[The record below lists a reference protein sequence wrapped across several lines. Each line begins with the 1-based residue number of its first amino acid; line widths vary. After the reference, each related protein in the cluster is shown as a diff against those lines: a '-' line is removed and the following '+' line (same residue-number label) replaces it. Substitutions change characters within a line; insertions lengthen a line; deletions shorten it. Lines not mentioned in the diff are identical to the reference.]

1 MRSLLLGGGGF
12 IGSALARRLVAEG
25 HAVTVVDDFSRGA
38 RDRLPSGCRI
48 IPLDVRLPGWRI
60 GMRNESWD
68 WLFGLAGVVG
78 VPNVVRAPF
87 HTWEVTTETVRAML
101 EIPAGKMFFA
111 STSEI
116 YGGQAP
122 IPTSEAAPASV
133 PDLSHPRAVYAVA
146 KMWGEVGLAHS
157 GRPYVLGRF
166 HNVYGPRM
174 GQDHVIPLFCAQLLK
189 QDGPLH
195 VDDPTAVRAFCYVDD
210 AVEAI
215 VRLMEHA
222 ANATV
227 NIGNP
232 EEPVTM
238 LDLMTRLR
246 AVAGQD
252 GREIVTGGA
261 EGFPRVRQPEIGRLV
276 ALTGFQPRVGL
287 DEGLARTFAA
297 YAGDERR
304 EKTAPRGN

>member
-1 MRSLLLGGGGF
+1 MRALLLGGGGF

-25 HAVTVVDDFSRGA
+25 HAVTVVDDFSRGS
-38 RDRLPSGCRI
+38 RDRLPPACRI
-48 IPLDVRLPGWRI
+48 IPLDVRQPGWRV
-60 GMRNESWD
+60 GVRNESWD

-78 VPNVVRAPF
+78 VPNVIRDPF
-87 HTWEVTTETVRAML
+87 RTWEVTTATVQAML
-101 EIPAGKMFFA
+101 DIPAEKMFFA

-122 IPTSEAAPASV
+122 IPTQETAPASV

-157 GRPYVLGRF
+157 GRPFVVGRF

-174 GQDHVIPLFCAQLLK
+174 GHDHVIPMFCAQLLK
-189 QDGPLH
+189 EDGPLH

-215 VRLMEHA
+215 MRLMERA
-222 ANATV
+222 VNVTV

-238 LDLMTRLR
+238 LDVMTRLR

-252 GREIVTGGA
+252 GREIVTGGT
-261 EGFPRVRQPEIGRLV
+261 EGFPRVRQPEIGCLV
-276 ALTGFQPRVGL
+276 ALTGFQPTVGL

-297 YAGDERR
+297 YAGR
-304 EKTAPRGN
+304 

>member
-1 MRSLLLGGGGF
+1 MRALLLGGGGF
-12 IGSALARRLVAEG
+12 IGSALARRLITDG
-25 HAVTVVDDFSRGA
+25 HAVTIVDNFSRGS
-38 RDRLPSGCRI
+38 RDAIPSACRI
-48 IPLDVRLPGWRI
+48 IPLDVRLTGWRV
-60 GMRNESWD
+60 GMRNETWD

-87 HTWEVTTETVRAML
+87 ATWEITTATVQAML
-101 EIPAGKMFFA
+101 DIPAEKMFFA

-122 IPTSEAAPASV
+122 IPTQETAPASV

-157 GRPYVLGRF
+157 GRPFVVGRF

-174 GQDHVIPLFCAQLLK
+174 GHDHVIPKFCAQLLNG
-189 QDGPLH
+189 DGQLH

-215 VRLMEHA
+215 VRLMERA
-222 ANATV
+222 TNVTV

-232 EEPVTM
+232 EQPVSM
-238 LDLMTRLR
+238 LGLMARLR
-246 AVAGQD
+246 ALAGQD
-252 GREIVTGGA
+252 GRAIVTGKA
-261 EGFPRVRQPEIGRLV
+261 EGFPHVRRPDIGRLV
-276 ALTGFQPRVGL
+276 ALTGFQPTVPL
-287 DEGLARTFAA
+287 KDGLARTFAA
-297 YAGDERR
+297 YAGRR
-304 EKTAPRGN
+304 